1 MNTPVYSF
9 SGDMARLQ
17 QATAESHD
25 NTVRR
30 SKVLAVLNLR
40 TGEQVLEVG
49 CGGGFCHNGIGK
61 AMKEKQLAA
70 VRLEFFEIG
79 CVCVEPCGQ
88 CVIER
93 VHVTVEIE
101 SQLVEVIAENPV
113 HKRGRRNC
121 RRIPIVAF

>member
-49 CGGGFCHNGIGK
+49 CGGGFYTSQVARFVGSTGRVCAIDIS
-61 AMKEKQLAA
+61 ADQIAA
-70 VRLEFFEIG
+70 AG
-79 CVCVEPCGQ
+79 SADC
-88 CVIER
+88 
-93 VHVTVEIE
+93 
-101 SQLVEVIAENPV
+101 AELRQTSW
-113 HKRGRRNC
+113 KMFGGRRVGVSYRC
-121 RRIPIVAF
+121 V

>member
-49 CGGGFCHNGIGK
+49 F
-61 AMKEKQLAA
+61 
-70 VRLEFFEIG
+70 
-79 CVCVEPCGQ
+79 
-88 CVIER
+88 
-93 VHVTVEIE
+93 
-101 SQLVEVIAENPV
+101 
-113 HKRGRRNC
+113 RRY
-121 RRIPIVAF
+121 